1 MSINT
6 PFCTHTHTPVSPEEE
21 WKGIMFSVGVDSA
34 QLRDERY
41 DQIVHMVSAANGAE
55 QFYQLSNNP
64 TRSEGFK
71 LAREQDAKAAQ
82 VRDNLTSLSSSSPAS
97 NPGFSSLTLSHSF
110 GKKLLR
116 DKILY

>member
-1 MSINT
+1 MS
-6 PFCTHTHTPVSPEEE
+6 
-21 WKGIMFSVGVDSA
+21 SVGVDSA
-34 QLRDERY
+34 QLREERY

-82 VRDNLTSLSSSSPAS
+82 VRDNLTSLSSSSPVS
-97 NPGFSSLTLSHSF
+97 NPGFPSLTLSHSF

-116 DKILY
+116 DKILC

>member
-1 MSINT
+1 MHYT
-6 PFCTHTHTPVSPEEE
+6 THTPVSPEEE
-21 WKGIMFSVGVDSA
+21 WKGIMSSVGVDSA

-82 VRDNLTSLSSSSPAS
+82 VRDNFSLILLPSFKPR
-97 NPGFSSLTLSHSF
+97 LSIPDSVSQF
-110 GKKLLR
+110 WEKIAKKA
-116 DKILY
+116 